1 MGFAW
6 QFVGVK
12 RENLLKIYRR
22 VSQQYGVASW
32 ADIYM
37 AQEVVQLS
45 VKTDWSPYF
54 QLSALLGTKTFMVHA
69 WNSSS
74 YHTEQLWNR
83 VKQNRKLGELVYMAV
98 LNYVMI
104 KSLLQ
109 LCGVL
114 SVL

>member
-45 VKTDWSPYF
+45 VKTD
-54 QLSALLGTKTFMVHA
+54 
-69 WNSSS
+69 
-74 YHTEQLWNR
+74 
-83 VKQNRKLGELVYMAV
+83 
-98 LNYVMI
+98 
-104 KSLLQ
+104 
-109 LCGVL
+109 
-114 SVL
+114 